1 MNIAINI
8 TINTKMAE
16 SDSEWL
22 IVGSDE
28 SEDKLE
34 EEKEKEKKEEN
45 DDKEEKN
52 FAYLVPAGNLGGC
65 GEDNPLHARPDWLY
79 RGSLPL
85 PSTVLNRKDGLVP
98 YRCNRN
104 VSIWEQSSTAA
115 FLERFYLFL
124 GARDPP
130 WAGGAHG

>member
-34 EEKEKEKKEEN
+34 EEKEKEKK
-45 DDKEEKN
+45 KKTTTRKKKTSRT
-52 FAYLVPAGNLGGC
+52 L
-65 GEDNPLHARPDWLY
+65 
-79 RGSLPL
+79 SL
-85 PSTVLNRKDGLVP
+85 
-98 YRCNRN
+98 
-104 VSIWEQSSTAA
+104 
-115 FLERFYLFL
+115 LET
-124 GARDPP
+124 
-130 WAGGAHG
+130 WAGVERTTLSTPAQTGYIEVLCRYPPPC